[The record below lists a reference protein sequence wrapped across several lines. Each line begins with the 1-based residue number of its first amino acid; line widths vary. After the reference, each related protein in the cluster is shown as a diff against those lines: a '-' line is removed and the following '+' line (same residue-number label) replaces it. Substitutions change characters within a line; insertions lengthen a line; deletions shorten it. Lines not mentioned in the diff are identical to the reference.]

1 MARVLLAWELGGDY
15 GHLMRLRVLAR
26 ELKRRGHE
34 AVLAVRDLTFVETV
48 FRGEPFTVFQAPVW
62 MGKVTGLPPPIG
74 FAETLMRLGFFHP
87 DALTGV
93 CRAWRALID
102 AVRPQFLV
110 FDFAPT
116 GMLATRGLRIP
127 RVLYGNS
134 YSIPPR
140 TEPMP
145 TYRWWNPA
153 PPARLLEAEQRVL
166 AGANAVLARLAEPPM
181 RKLAELLE
189 ADDAI
194 ITTWK
199 EFDQY
204 PSRIDGRYWGQIGEP
219 DQGSPPRWPAV
230 GTKRVFAYLKPRHRD
245 FDKLLDALRSIDASV
260 VVHAPGISPHALRTH
275 MAANVAFSLD
285 PVRMADVC
293 VECDLG
299 VCHSGINTVQLLVT
313 SGKPVLLVPEH
324 LEQMMTAK
332 RVLDLG
338 AGLVVDYEEP
348 APDYRNLI
356 GRLLEEPAFAQAA
369 QTVAA
374 RHVGHDPAAGIS
386 RIVDRFEEIMA
397 SKQVC

>member
-1 MARVLLAWELGGDY
+1 
-15 GHLMRLRVLAR
+15 MR
-26 ELKRRGHE
+26 
-34 AVLAVRDLTFVETV
+34 F
-48 FRGEPFTVFQAPVW
+48 
-62 MGKVTGLPPPIG
+62 
-74 FAETLMRLGFFHP
+74 GFFHP

-134 YSIPPR
+134 FSIPPR

-153 PPARLLEAEQRVL
+153 PAARLLEAEQRVL
-166 AGANAVLARLAEPPM
+166 AGANAALARLAEPPM

-204 PSRIDGRYWGQIGEP
+204 PSRIDGRYWGQMGEP
-219 DQGSPPRWPAV
+219 DQGSPPPWPAV
-230 GTKRVFAYLKPRHRD
+230 GAKRVFAYLKPRHRD

-260 VVHAPGISPHALRTH
+260 VVHAPGLSPHGLRTH
-275 MAANVAFSLD
+275 TAANVAFSLD

-293 VECDLG
+293 AECDLG
-299 VCHSGINTVQLLVT
+299 VCHAGINTVQLLVT
-313 SGKPVLLVPEH
+313 SGKPVLLVP
-324 LEQMMTAK
+324 
-332 RVLDLG
+332 G
-338 AGLVVDYEEP
+338 APRANDDRQSACWTSARGWSWTTRSPPRTIATCSDGCSRNPLSLRPHKPWLPGMSDMIPQP
-348 APDYRNLI
+348 AS
-356 GRLLEEPAFAQAA
+356 A
-369 QTVAA
+369 
-374 RHVGHDPAAGIS
+374 

-397 SKQVC
+397 TASR